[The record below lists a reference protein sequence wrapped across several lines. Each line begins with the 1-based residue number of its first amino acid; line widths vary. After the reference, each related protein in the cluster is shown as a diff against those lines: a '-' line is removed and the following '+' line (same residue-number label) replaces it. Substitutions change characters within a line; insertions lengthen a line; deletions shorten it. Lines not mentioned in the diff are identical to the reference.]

1 MELEVAPT
9 ELGVEVSVALG
20 AAATVASSG
29 IVLQRRGGHRRD
41 PGYRAPAPLAL
52 LYPIPALAPQ
62 PLFIHRVPALIHSFW
77 IGPRKL
83 RPGNKGRGL

>member
-9 ELGVEVSVALG
+9 ELRVEVNVALG

-41 PGYRAPAPLAL
+41 PGYRAPARTSLPHPCAG
-52 LYPIPALAPQ
+52 PQ
-62 PLFIHRVPALIHSFW
+62 PLFIHRVPALIHLLW